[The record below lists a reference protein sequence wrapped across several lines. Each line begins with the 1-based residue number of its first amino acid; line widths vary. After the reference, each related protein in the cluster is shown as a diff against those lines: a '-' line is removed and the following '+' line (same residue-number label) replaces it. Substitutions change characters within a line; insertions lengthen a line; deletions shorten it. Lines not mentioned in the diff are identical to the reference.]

1 MKHLPKTMLKRPL
14 LLGAMTFIINLFMS
28 TVPVL
33 LLHQQHVEH
42 YLALSFVNETY
53 ISDWLSMQ
61 QTIVYHTLI
70 YAFVFTVIIS
80 SLVTLLAYFL
90 NKSYVEVENLSHF
103 DGLTGLYNR
112 LMFVTVVH
120 QEIQKI
126 KRSAQALFL
135 IILDIDDFKPIN
147 DTYGHLIG
155 DEAIKTTAHTL
166 KRLLRSCDTIGRF
179 GGDEFVLCIVD
190 NDKNAASTVVNRILE
205 EFNHKTIPVSRN
217 SEAQELQINL
227 SIGYT
232 AYKDEDTF
240 NTMLQRADQALYISK
255 AAGKNTATFLA

>member
-53 ISDWLSMQ
+53 ISDWQSMQ

-166 KRLLRSCDTIGRF
+166 KR
-179 GGDEFVLCIVD
+179 
-190 NDKNAASTVVNRILE
+190 
-205 EFNHKTIPVSRN
+205 
-217 SEAQELQINL
+217 
-227 SIGYT
+227 
-232 AYKDEDTF
+232 
-240 NTMLQRADQALYISK
+240 
-255 AAGKNTATFLA
+255 